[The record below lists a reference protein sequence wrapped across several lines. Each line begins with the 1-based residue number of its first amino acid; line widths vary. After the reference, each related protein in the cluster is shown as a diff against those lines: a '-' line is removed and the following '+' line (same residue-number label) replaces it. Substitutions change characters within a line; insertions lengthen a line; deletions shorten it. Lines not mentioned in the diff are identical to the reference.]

1 MCRSCRD
8 GVERQVGEKMV
19 TQSDTGPQP
28 DMVPQVSTTA
38 SLDQRHHH
46 PGKLWE
52 EERVLGAGPGTVGQ

>member
-1 MCRSCRD
+1 
-8 GVERQVGEKMV
+8 MV

-46 PGKLWE
+46 PGKLGE